1 MGFFKKDKPAAVEP
15 VQVMFGSEYI
25 AKCNEISKLARQGK
39 KNISMQF
46 SLEFDNNL
54 LREIDDC
61 IQSHSATN
69 RVLYSDNMQDLNIV
83 GESYHQTELNN
94 LFEEVGNDW
103 LAGFLMP
110 EPLNA
115 YDTNAISV
123 IIISPNQ
130 DNRNEYDAIQV
141 GHLSKEQAKKVS
153 AKLIDLTSKDTFIPV
168 LAKLNG
174 GTADK
179 PNIGV
184 FGRAKT
190 DKIRF

>member
-1 MGFFKKDKPAAVEP
+1 MGFFKKDKPASVEP

-83 GESYHQTELNN
+83 GESFNQTGLKN
-94 LFEEVGNDW
+94 LFNQVQSNW

-110 EPLNA
+110 EPLNP
-115 YDTNAISV
+115 YDTNAVSV
-123 IIISPNQ
+123 IVISPDTN
-130 DNRNEYDAIQV
+130 NKGEYNATQV

-153 AKLIDLTSKDTFIPV
+153 AKLIDLTSKDTFIPI

-174 GTADK
+174 GTSDK